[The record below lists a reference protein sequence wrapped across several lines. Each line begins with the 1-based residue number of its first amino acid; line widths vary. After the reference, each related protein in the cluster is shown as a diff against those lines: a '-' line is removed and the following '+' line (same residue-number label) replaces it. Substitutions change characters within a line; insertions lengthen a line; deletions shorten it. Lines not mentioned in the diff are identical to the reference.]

1 MNGNNTAAKSADRA
15 IGAHV
20 RSIRQ
25 TRGLSLRDVEAAA
38 RKQGIV
44 GLNITKLSEL
54 ENGKRKWSTVYA
66 DRVARVLG
74 VSFSA
79 VWIGGCAGMVPP
91 EQMDAA

>member
-1 MNGNNTAAKSADRA
+1 MDGNNNAAKSADRA

-38 RKQGIV
+38 RDKGIV
-44 GLNITKLSEL
+44 GLTINKLSEL

-66 DRVARVLG
+66 DRIARVLG

-79 VWIGGCAGMVPP
+79 VWIGGCAGMVPG
-91 EQMDAA
+91 ERQAA